1 MDFIQFG
8 GIDVIEKA
16 IRIHASDDYIAMMLP
31 RLLNVILGNFISF
44 FFTSLMVHY
53 LLAIGASIAIEEI
66 QNEALNLKLCLKCQE
81 IILKEKNPV
90 MGTSKDKFTLPKP
103 TDRVNKVIKFM
114 QNYMARADVQI
125 AALDA
130 VINFSRNPDAR
141 IFTRETEIVTTVSQV
156 IAEYIKDVRIL
167 WRGIMAYSILA
178 RITGEIAV
186 DIEFTKV
193 HELLMDNYANFE
205 LEPLLQQQIL
215 WLLSA
220 FLEWPRSKRQVHKSK
235 KCMEFFKTLIDNKDD
250 RLKQQEELQRE
261 KEKDDKV

>member
-1 MDFIQFG
+1 M
-8 GIDVIEKA
+8 
-16 IRIHASDDYIAMMLP
+16 
-31 RLLNVILGNFISF
+31 
-44 FFTSLMVHY
+44 
-53 LLAIGASIAIEEI
+53 
-66 QNEALNLKLCLKCQE
+66 
-81 IILKEKNPV
+81 KEKNPV
-90 MGTSKDKFTLPKP
+90 MGTSKEKFSLPKP

-156 IAEYIKDVRIL
+156 ITEYVKDVRIL

-186 DIEFTKV
+186 DVEFTKV
-193 HELLMDNYANFE
+193 HELLMENYANFE
-205 LEPLLQQQIL
+205 LEPMLQQQIL

-220 FLEWPRSKRQVHKSK
+220 FLEWPRSKRQIHKSK
-235 KCMEFFKTLIDNKDD
+235 KCMEFFKSLIDDKDD
-250 RLKQQEELQRE
+250 RLKQQEQLQRE
-261 KEKDDKV
+261 KEKDDKVRSLR